1 VCILSVDKIAMTEG
15 HMDSY
20 MPRYLLGQEGFEH
33 LDPFVPIH
41 VDNYTDK
48 EFHSY
53 ISYYLDRHWI
63 NKTPQGFEEQLK
75 FMSNKNPYALMQ
87 LVRAL

>member
-1 VCILSVDKIAMTEG
+1 
-15 HMDSY
+15 
-20 MPRYLLGQEGFEH
+20 
-33 LDPFVPIH
+33 